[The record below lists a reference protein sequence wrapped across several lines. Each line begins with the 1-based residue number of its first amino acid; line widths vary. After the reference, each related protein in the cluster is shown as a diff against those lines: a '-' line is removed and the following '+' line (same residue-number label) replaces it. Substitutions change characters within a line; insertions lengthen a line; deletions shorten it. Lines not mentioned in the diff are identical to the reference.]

1 MLNKFRQAKRAYAVL
16 ITVMLLLPMQQ
27 SFSQTIKSSTL
38 FAAENNNM
46 SMEHCKKGI
55 ATNDNSIL
63 TSKLNQT
70 DSSLTSTNRRQENCC
85 DKNNCNTKSCTSS
98 ISFITL
104 SPNQDLIHSF
114 EPQRHV
120 SSVEQRERRVLPN
133 ELFRPPRKI

>member
-1 MLNKFRQAKRAYAVL
+1 MLNKFRQAKKAYAVL

-27 SFSQTIKSSTL
+27 SFSQTLKSITL
-38 FAAENNNM
+38 FSVDDTNM
-46 SMEHCKKGI
+46 SMKHCRLI
-55 ATNDNSIL
+55 ADTGVKDNL
-63 TSKLNQT
+63 TAKPGKT
-70 DSSLTSTNRRQENCC
+70 KTSLTSSNRRQENCC
-85 DKNNCNTKSCTSS
+85 DKNNCDTNSCTSS

-120 SSVEQRERRVLPN
+120 SSVEQSERRVLHT